1 VSGPVRVEVR
11 GARALRLRALAPRLL
26 LYATLGALALA
37 GLRAVAEGQPAPRV
51 ATRSTKLPD
60 PAVEAFAQGFARAY
74 LSVDPAHPEA
84 RERALSAYLTDSLDP
99 DAGLA
104 PGRAPE
110 RVLSTT
116 VAGERRDEKRTLVTV
131 AADTDR
137 GLLHLSVPVA
147 RDPRG
152 FLAVASYPAL
162 VGPPP
167 LARDLRAPEEDD
179 VEDPALRA
187 VAERAVRNYLAGRRD
202 DLLADLAPGAVV
214 SLPERPL
221 HLRSTDAITWA
232 RPRRLVAV
240 EVEAA
245 DPTDQRLTL
254 RYELAVV
261 RRDRWYV
268 RSIEVDP
275 TSKGG
280 P

>member
-1 VSGPVRVEVR
+1 M
-11 GARALRLRALAPRLL
+11 RA
-26 LYATLGALALA
+26 
-37 GLRAVAEGQPAPRV
+37 AERPE
-51 ATRSTKLPD
+51 

-74 LSVDPAHPEA
+74 LTVDPARPEA
-84 RERALSAYLTDSLDP
+84 RERTLSAYLADPLEP

-104 PGRAPE
+104 PGRAAQ

-116 VAGERRDEKRTLVTV
+116 VAGERRERQRTLVTV
-131 AADTDR
+131 AAETDR
-137 GLLHLSVPVA
+137 GLLHLAVPVA
-147 RDPRG
+147 RDARG

-167 LARDLRAPEEDD
+167 LARDLRAPDEDD

-202 DLLADLAPGAVV
+202 DLLADLAPGAVA

-221 HLRSTDAITWA
+221 RLRSTDAITWA
-232 RPRRLVAV
+232 RRPGLVAV

-245 DPTDQRLTL
+245 DPSGQRLTL
-254 RYELAVV
+254 RYELTVA

-268 RSIEVDP
+268 RAIEGDP

>member
-1 VSGPVRVEVR
+1 M
-11 GARALRLRALAPRLL
+11 RA
-26 LYATLGALALA
+26 
-37 GLRAVAEGQPAPRV
+37 AERPE
-51 ATRSTKLPD
+51 

-74 LSVDPAHPEA
+74 LTVDPARPEA
-84 RERALSAYLTDSLDP
+84 RERTLSAYLADPLEP

-104 PGRAPE
+104 PGRAAQ

-116 VAGERRDEKRTLVTV
+116 VAGERRERQRTLVTV
-131 AADTDR
+131 AAETDR
-137 GLLHLSVPVA
+137 GLLHLAVPVT

-167 LARDLRAPEEDD
+167 LARDLRSPDEDD

-221 HLRSTDAITWA
+221 RLRATDAITWA

-240 EVEAA
+240 AVEA
-245 DPTDQRLTL
+245 TDRTGQRLTL
-254 RYELAVV
+254 RYELAVA

-268 RSIEVDP
+268 RAIEADP